1 MPQNVIVK
9 KRCGAFDEED
19 KIFREKYSIFLGCS
33 KINSNV
39 FFKGS
44 FQDLEVFSISYTNQS
59 QPVCSHLGQ
68 VLLNLMLCRGKEQ
81 LQVKCRACCFHSSF
95 T

>member
-19 KIFREKYSIFLGCS
+19 KIFREKHSVFLG

-44 FQDLEVFSISYTNQS
+44 CQDLEVFSISYTSLS
-59 QPVCSHLGQ
+59 QFAHIWGSF
-68 VLLNLMLCRGKEQ
+68 
-81 LQVKCRACCFHSSF
+81 VKFDVV
-95 T
+95 